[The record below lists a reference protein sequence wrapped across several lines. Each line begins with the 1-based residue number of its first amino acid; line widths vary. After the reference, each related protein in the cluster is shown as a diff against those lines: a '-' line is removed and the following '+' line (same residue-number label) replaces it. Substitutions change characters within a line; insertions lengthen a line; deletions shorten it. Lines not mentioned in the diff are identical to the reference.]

1 MKKVYIYQQ
10 AKSAMQ
16 SGKKNSDFWLVVP
29 VCDEQQRWP
38 DAIMSWVSCQG
49 TESQNRYR
57 FTSQEMAVKFAQN
70 SGFDYQIITKKNKK
84 ITPKSYASNFTQ

>member
-1 MKKVYIYQQ
+1 
-10 AKSAMQ
+10 
-16 SGKKNSDFWLVVP
+16 
-29 VCDEQQRWP
+29 
-38 DAIMSWVSCQG
+38 MSWVSCQG